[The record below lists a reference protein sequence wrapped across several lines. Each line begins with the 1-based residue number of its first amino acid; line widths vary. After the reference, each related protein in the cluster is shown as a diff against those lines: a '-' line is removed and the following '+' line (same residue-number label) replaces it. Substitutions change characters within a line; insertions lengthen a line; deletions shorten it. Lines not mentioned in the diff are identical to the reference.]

1 MTRIYQMNMAKM
13 TLKRPATA
21 LLCLIVG
28 LLVVQDVASF
38 APPALPPAV
47 SSRTNNHHHHHSK
60 VANPSTSTTTTLHA
74 TIPSWTYYSLA
85 HVIGGTTGTPIV
97 ISGTKKGGWFDRIPK
112 PKINPP
118 NFVFGPVWTLLYSL
132 MGVSVSRIIKASSP
146 QSSFVLKLWYGH
158 YALNLIW
165 APIFFGLKRFR
176 LGFMISSLLVLTLGG
191 ILPLYHAIDPIAAY
205 LQIPYM
211 LWLSFA
217 TVLNYQFCVLNPTNG
232 IGVNEAMRQADLIKN
247 EEESGGEY
255 TDDMFQSD
263 LKNLQRAAAEYA
275 GL

>member
-1 MTRIYQMNMAKM
+1 
-13 TLKRPATA
+13 
-21 LLCLIVG
+21 
-28 LLVVQDVASF
+28 
-38 APPALPPAV
+38 
-47 SSRTNNHHHHHSK
+47 
-60 VANPSTSTTTTLHA
+60 
-74 TIPSWTYYSLA
+74 
-85 HVIGGTTGTPIV
+85 
-97 ISGTKKGGWFDRIPK
+97 
-112 PKINPP
+112 
-118 NFVFGPVWTLLYSL
+118 
-132 MGVSVSRIIKASSP
+132 
-146 QSSFVLKLWYGH
+146 
-158 YALNLIW
+158 
-165 APIFFGLKRFR
+165 
-176 LGFMISSLLVLTLGG
+176 MISSMLVLTLGG